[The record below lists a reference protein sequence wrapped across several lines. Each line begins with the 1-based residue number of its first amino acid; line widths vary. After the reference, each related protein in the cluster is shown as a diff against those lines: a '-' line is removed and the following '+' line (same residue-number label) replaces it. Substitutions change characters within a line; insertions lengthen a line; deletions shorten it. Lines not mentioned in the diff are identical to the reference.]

1 MVHFLLKR
9 RASRAEKKVREER
22 KVNKELVKSVVVSV
36 LVGYVCYLSFGLVV
50 VPVRVF
56 QKPLSQGETK

>member
-1 MVHFLLKR
+1 M
-9 RASRAEKKVREER
+9 
-22 KVNKELVKSVVVSV
+22 NKELVKSVVVSV